1 MICSQGAANMH
12 MAVVLLQEYHEL
24 VSTFK
29 RQEALLYQFSEEKVQ
44 LAQHALELIT
54 QYQKQLDEVR
64 PTGIGMLCQKVIQA
78 ATVAWTAYCTEL
90 HHCTELHQAPVQSPT
105 QNWQCI
111 TRIAVRPFQRTSTTL
126 CLQLQAAAP
135 VVAMGMG
142 HNDSRSLSARLAAA
156 VIHHWLIAA
165 GTS

>member
-1 MICSQGAANMH
+1 MH

-64 PTGIGMLCQKVIQA
+64 HTSIGMLCQKVIQA

-90 HHCTELHQAPVQSPT
+90 PHCRAASSASLVSDAEPAVHHTNRSAFCSEHLH
-105 QNWQCI
+105 NLL
-111 TRIAVRPFQRTSTTL
+111 ST
-126 CLQLQAAAP
+126 
-135 VVAMGMG
+135 
-142 HNDSRSLSARLAAA
+142 
-156 VIHHWLIAA
+156 AA
-165 GTS
+165 GCGACCGHGHGP